1 MGMGINENVY
11 PYNKRSMGFRHAGL
25 YLNQFLE
32 TLMTTK
38 TKQSGFTLIELLI
51 SIVILGLLMSLV
63 APAMFS
69 KVDSTKI
76 KTAKAQMQ
84 MMQTAL
90 DTYRLDLGDYPK
102 DLTELYSSKIEGW
115 DGPYISKAVPND
127 PWGNKYFYQS
137 PGPEGQNYVLL
148 SHGKDGKPG
157 GENDSEDI
165 IHE

>member
-1 MGMGINENVY
+1 MTY
-11 PYNKRSMGFRHAGL
+11 KRKSL
-25 YLNQFLE
+25 
-32 TLMTTK
+32 
-38 TKQSGFTLIELLI
+38 GFTLIELLI

-90 DTYRLDLGDYPK
+90 DTYRLDLGNYPSS
-102 DLTELYSSKIEGW
+102 LAALYDSEIEGW

-127 PWGNKYFYQS
+127 PWGNKYFYES
-137 PGPEGQNYVLL
+137 PGPNGQNFLL
-148 SHGKDGKPG
+148 ISRGKDGQVG
-157 GENDSEDI
+157 GEDDSEDI
-165 IHE
+165 IHQ